1 MAGMKILL
9 PDHKRWVHDSPMEVR
24 WGDMDC
30 LGHVNNTVYFRYM
43 ESARVEWLR
52 STRETPHDGNQGP
65 VVVNCFCNYM
75 RQIEYPAQLVVKM
88 SVSDPAR
95 TAFETWYEIEKVG
108 EPGVVYANGGATVIW
123 VDFDRQ
129 KAVDLPAWMRAMVDG

>member
-9 PDHKRWVHDSPMEVR
+9 PDHKRWVYDSPMDVR

-52 STRETPHDGNQGP
+52 STRGSPHDGNQGP
-65 VVVNCFCNYM
+65 VVVNCFCNYL

-95 TAFETWYEIEKVG
+95 TAFETWYEIEKAN